1 MIKQIPIIPGVTLRC
16 YPDRRFKQGCLSFQI
31 VRKMDAAEAA
41 LNALIPAV
49 LLRGTEKHPNLR
61 SITQHLDTL
70 YGASVSTLVRRVGDY
85 QTIGVYCGVMD
96 DRFALPGDKVLA
108 GMIEF
113 LEELLLQSPVV
124 NGGFLPEFVDSEK

>member
-49 LLRGTEKHPNLR
+49 LLREHWRPLKKGPEPGWQSCRRR
-61 SITQHLDTL
+61 SAGYT
-70 YGASVSTLVRRVGDY
+70 
-85 QTIGVYCGVMD
+85 CGPLMEEISAAAPD
-96 DRFALPGDKVLA
+96 A
-108 GMIEF
+108 G
-113 LEELLLQSPVV
+113 
-124 NGGFLPEFVDSEK
+124 